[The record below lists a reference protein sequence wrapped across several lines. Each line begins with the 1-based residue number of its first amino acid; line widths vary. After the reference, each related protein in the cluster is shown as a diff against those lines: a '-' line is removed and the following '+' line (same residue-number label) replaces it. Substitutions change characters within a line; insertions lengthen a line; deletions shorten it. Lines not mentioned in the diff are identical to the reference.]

1 MRTFTLPF
9 RRARHL
15 PGGSVEAVEE
25 IGCGDDKD
33 QSREPLL
40 VVVPAS
46 FVPDLVWDRVR
57 TVGETG
63 GGLGEREG
71 SPFGVGEVG
80 RLPPGRHSKESLV
93 CFACL
98 LRAACAVVKAEAT
111 AIDLARAQVDKLK
124 RLFRHRAVSLGLAPR
139 AYSVHRCVNRR
150 SRLL

>member
-46 FVPDLVWDRVR
+46 FVPDLVWERVR
-57 TVGETG
+57 SVVETG
-63 GGLGEREG
+63 GGLGERKG
-71 SPFGVGEVG
+71 TPFVGGEVG
-80 RLPPGRHSKESLV
+80 RVPRGRLRIDELV
-93 CFACL
+93 CFSGHHYSD
-98 LRAACAVVKAEAT
+98 CAGSISAT
-111 AIDLARAQVDKLK
+111 
-124 RLFRHRAVSLGLAPR
+124 
-139 AYSVHRCVNRR
+139 
-150 SRLL
+150 